1 VTKGTFVMMIGT
13 LGFVAESFVSR
24 VLLVRVLT
32 VSQWSQFSIGLTV
45 AGLLSALGTLGF
57 PQAIARSLPF
67 ESGDR
72 ERRTIVH
79 SAFAVV
85 IPAAFV
91 VSGVMFLLS
100 FPISTTFQA
109 PLLGETFAFFAASV
123 GLSILAGLIASIF
136 QGYEDVLPNA
146 LYVQVLNPSLFI
158 VFLLAAEGIGPIGL
172 TYTNAL
178 LAYLIS
184 GVVSFVPLVLY
195 ARRRLPRHLP
205 AGPRDPG
212 ISPKLVAF
220 ALPLFAVGVLSFSVG
235 NADSLVLAGLDRA
248 AVGQY
253 SADLS
258 LARLLQVGVGSLSYI
273 ILPVTARFVRTGD
286 NDAVRTTYAT
296 ATKWVVLTSLPL
308 FLIFFFYPS
317 HSLAFVYGSN
327 YVASV
332 VPLQLLVAGAFLS
345 TLVGPAVATQ
355 VSYGQTRLLL
365 YNTAVSATVDIVL
378 SIALVPKYGVT
389 GAAVAW
395 AVSNAIYPAL
405 SLLELAVFAGVHP
418 FKGHFLV
425 PLLVTSAPVAI
436 VLILLPFVPPLWVL
450 PPLVL
455 GIAGLFILSVLVTG
469 SLDDGDRMLLEAVEK
484 MVGRPIPGVRW
495 LGAHL
500 GRFAPKPPA
509 PPLP

>member
-1 VTKGTFVMMIGT
+1 MAERSSGARDGLSSVTKGTFVMMIGT

-296 ATKWVVLTSLPL
+296 ATKWV
-308 FLIFFFYPS
+308 
-317 HSLAFVYGSN
+317 
-327 YVASV
+327 
-332 VPLQLLVAGAFLS
+332 
-345 TLVGPAVATQ
+345 
-355 VSYGQTRLLL
+355 
-365 YNTAVSATVDIVL
+365 
-378 SIALVPKYGVT
+378 
-389 GAAVAW
+389 
-395 AVSNAIYPAL
+395 
-405 SLLELAVFAGVHP
+405 
-418 FKGHFLV
+418 
-425 PLLVTSAPVAI
+425 
-436 VLILLPFVPPLWVL
+436 
-450 PPLVL
+450 
-455 GIAGLFILSVLVTG
+455 
-469 SLDDGDRMLLEAVEK
+469 
-484 MVGRPIPGVRW
+484 
-495 LGAHL
+495 
-500 GRFAPKPPA
+500 
-509 PPLP
+509 